1 MDFKDYLDTTV
12 LQEKK
17 PVTYRSL
24 ARKLNIHVNIAKQV
38 LYHYSTVE
46 PSVVPVFCLTGTLA
60 DNSFSIRLVNQDDLD
75 ETKKLYR
82 QLSGVH
88 VYSLLPCRPKDFSV
102 LVAANKD
109 MVAVS
114 VEDRIKNGLI
124 YNSSV
129 KTNNQGNAEVSSLPP
144 PSDSKAHITSTPS
157 PTKNTT
163 EKSIFG
169 SASTTKST
177 AMATAKSKMTSS
189 TTPTKRKGTLSFEK
203 ATPRAKKQELEKP
216 KSPPPSTPCRKIK
229 IIQESDEEESEDEEA
244 LDERLARSA
253 KIQVNDIFSDDEEEQ
268 NPDVETNSKD
278 DDDDDDDDGGA
289 RSTTTRPS
297 SMDIDTDDDN
307 IAEDVSTKMDQDE
320 NNEQD
325 QQITPGKIRRKVQK
339 KKTYRNERGFL
350 VTEDVWE
357 WEEVDSDTPATK
369 TTAGLP
375 KSKTAAS
382 PSSPAKRSSTPKKA
396 PGEQKSLLSFWG
408 KR

>member
-24 ARKLNIHVNIAKQV
+24 ARNLNIHINTAKQA

-46 PSVVPVFCLTGTLA
+46 FSVVAVFCLTGTLT

-88 VYSLLPCRPKDFSV
+88 VYSVLPCRPKDFSV

-124 YNSSV
+124 FNDSV
-129 KTNNQGNAEVSSLPP
+129 KTNNLGNAVVPSLP
-144 PSDSKAHITSTPS
+144 SSSTSKAPTTSTPS

-177 AMATAKSKMTSS
+177 ATTATKSKTTSS
-189 TTPTKRKGTLSFEK
+189 TTPTKRKGTLSFDK

-216 KSPPPSTPCRKIK
+216 KSPPPSTPRRKIK
-229 IIQESDEEESEDEEA
+229 TIQVSDEEESEDEEA

-268 NPDVETNSKD
+268 NPDISTNSKD
-278 DDDDDDDDGGA
+278 DNDEEET
-289 RSTTTRPS
+289 RSTTARPS

-307 IAEDVSTKMDQDE
+307 KTEDVSTKMDQDE
-320 NNEQD
+320 NKGRD
-325 QQITPGKIRRKVQK
+325 QETTPGKVRRKVQK

-357 WEEVDSDTPATK
+357 WEEVDADMPTTK
-369 TTAGLP
+369 TTSPSP

-382 PSSPAKRSSTPKKA
+382 PKPPAKKSSTPKKA